1 MSYIEIKQLTYYYPK
16 DQKPVLRDINLQLDK
31 GKILFVVGESGSGK
45 STLAKC
51 ISGAVPNFYGGTIQ
65 GSVDING
72 QGIIEME
79 HNKRSREVTMV
90 FQDPESQ
97 LIMNKV
103 DREIAFGLEN
113 VGVESSEIK
122 RRIWE
127 AMEFS
132 NILDIANREINT
144 LSGGQKQ
151 RVAITSAMVYLPNCI
166 ILDEPTSQLDP
177 AAAEDVIAL
186 IKKINDELG
195 ITIIIIE
202 QRIHKWFDIADEI
215 LVLSKGKIAFLGNKQ
230 EFYNQENDALQ
241 DFLPSYLKISKA
253 LDIVNMPC
261 GLKDIRRTIEAST
274 DEYKTPLLEKV
285 LSSKEEI
292 IKIENL
298 CCKYE
303 DILAIKDL
311 NLSIKQGEFISILGA
326 NGGGKST
333 FLKSLMGLINY
344 SGSIKV
350 LKKSF
355 AWGEDSKKLSKNNI
369 MSFSGEYKE
378 IKKLKIKDIAK
389 IIGYV
394 SQNPNDYISKET
406 VYEELKFTLDNYN
419 IKDNGVIEET
429 LKALDIYK
437 LMDKNPRD
445 LSGGE
450 IQRVAIASILVL
462 KPKILLLDEPTRG
475 LDGKVKKMLGEIL
488 LQLNKN
494 GTSII
499 LITHDVDFASEF
511 CSRFL
516 LMFNGEIVGDGNREE
531 VLGSGIYYT
540 TTINKIFRNRNTSIF
555 TLKDFIA
562 SKSLAPL
569 NKLMTPLNNKNLKV
583 K

>member
-1 MSYIEIKQLTYYYPK
+1 MSYIEIKQLTYFYPK
-16 DQKPVLRDINLQLDK
+16 QHKPVLQDINLQLDK

-65 GSVDING
+65 GSVNIDG
-72 QGIIEME
+72 QGIIEMQ
-79 HNKRSREVTMV
+79 HNTRAREVTMV

-103 DREIAFGLEN
+103 HREIAFGLEN

-132 NILDIANREINT
+132 NILDIADREINT

-177 AAAEDVIAL
+177 AAAEDVITL

-202 QRIHKWFDIADEI
+202 QRIQKWFDIADEI
-215 LVLSKGKIAFLGNKQ
+215 LVLSKGEIAFLGNKQ
-230 EFYNQENDALQ
+230 EFYNQENDTLQ
-241 DFLPSYLKISKA
+241 DFLPNYLKISKA
-253 LDIVNMPC
+253 LDLVNMPC
-261 GLKDIRRTIEAST
+261 GLKDIRRIIETSK
-274 DEYKTPLLEKV
+274 DEYKTTFLDVKLT
-285 LSSKEEI
+285 SQEEI
-292 IKIENL
+292 IKVEKL

-303 DILAIKDL
+303 DTIAIKDL
-311 NLSIKQGEFISILGA
+311 SLSIKQGEFISILGA

-333 FLKSLMGLINY
+333 FLKALMGLINY
-344 SGSIKV
+344 NGSIKV
-350 LKKSF
+350 LKNSF
-355 AWGEDSKKLSKNNI
+355 GTDDSKRLSKNSIVN
-369 MSFSGEYKE
+369 FSGEYKE
-378 IKKLKIKDIAK
+378 VKKLKIKDIAR

-406 VYEELKFTLDNYN
+406 VYQELKFTLDNYN
-419 IKDNGVIEET
+419 IKDNGVIEDT

-437 LMDKNPRD
+437 LVDKNPRD

-475 LDGKVKKMLGEIL
+475 LDTKVKAMLGEIL
-488 LQLNKN
+488 LELNKS
-494 GTSII
+494 GTTVI
-499 LITHDVDFASEF
+499 LVTHDVEFASEF
-511 CSRFL
+511 CSRFV
-516 LMFNGEIVGDGNREE
+516 LMFNGEIVGDGNRQQ

-540 TTINKIFRNRNTSIF
+540 TTINKIFRDRNKCIF
-555 TLKDFIA
+555 TLKDFY
-562 SKSLAPL
+562 SSVAPL
-569 NKLMTPLNNKNLKV
+569 NKLKASLNKLDLKV

>member
-1 MSYIEIKQLTYYYPK
+1 MSYLEIKDLTYYYPK
-16 DQKPVLRDINLQLDK
+16 EQKPVLQNINLQIDK
-31 GKILFVVGESGSGK
+31 GKILFIVGESGSGK

-65 GSVDING
+65 GSVNIDG

-79 HNKRSREVTMV
+79 HNKRAREVTMV

-103 DREIAFGLEN
+103 HREIAFGLEN
-113 VGVESSEIK
+113 VGVENSEIK

-132 NILDIANREINT
+132 NILHIANREINT

-177 AAAEDVIAL
+177 ASAEDVISL
-186 IKKINDELG
+186 IKKINEELG

-202 QRIHKWFDIADEI
+202 QRIQKCFDIADEI
-215 LVLSKGKIAFLGNKQ
+215 LVLSKGEIAFFGNKQ
-230 EFYNQENDALQ
+230 ELYNEKNVALQ
-241 DFLPSYLKISKA
+241 NFLPNYLKISKA

-261 GLKDIRRTIEAST
+261 GLREIRRSIEAST
-274 DEYKTPLLEKV
+274 YEYKTPLLERY
-285 LSSKEEI
+285 SPSKEEI

-303 DILAIKDL
+303 DTIAIKDL
-311 NLSIKQGEFISILGA
+311 SLSIKQGEFISIVGA

-333 FLKSLMGLINY
+333 FLKALMGLINY
-344 SGSIKV
+344 SGNIKV
-350 LKKSF
+350 IKNFFLYE
-355 AWGEDSKKLSKNNI
+355 EDSKKHFKNP
-369 MSFSGEYKE
+369 MVDFSGEYKE
-378 IKKLKIKDIAK
+378 TKKLKIKDIAR

-406 VYEELKFTLDNYN
+406 VYQELKFTLDNYN

-429 LKALDIYK
+429 LRALDIYK
-437 LMDKNPRD
+437 LMDVNPRD

-462 KPKILLLDEPTRG
+462 KPRILLLDEPTRG
-475 LDGKVKKMLGEIL
+475 LDAKVKAMLGEIL
-488 LQLNKN
+488 LELNKK
-494 GTSII
+494 GTTVI
-499 LITHDVDFASEF
+499 LVTHDVEFAAEF

-516 LMFNGEIVGDGNREE
+516 LMFNGEVVGDGNREE

-540 TTINKIFRNRNTSIF
+540 TTINKIFRSKNKSIF
-555 TLKDFIA
+555 TLKDFYLSVA
-562 SKSLAPL
+562 SSNNFKAPL
-569 NKLMTPLNNKNLKV
+569 NKLIQKV

>member
-1 MSYIEIKQLTYYYPK
+1 MSYIEIKELTYHYPK
-16 DQKPVLRDINLQLDK
+16 EQKPVLKHINLQLNK
-31 GKILFVVGESGSGK
+31 GEILFIVGESGSGK
-45 STLAKC
+45 STLGKC

-65 GSVDING
+65 GSVNIDG
-72 QGIIEME
+72 QSIVEMQ
-79 HNKRSREVTMV
+79 HNKRAREVTMV

-103 DREIAFGLEN
+103 HREIAFGLEN
-113 VGVESSEIK
+113 VGIKNSEMK

-127 AMEFS
+127 AMQFS

-151 RVAITSAMVYLPNCI
+151 RVAITSAIAYLPNCI

-177 AAAEDVIAL
+177 ASAEDVIAL

-202 QRIHKWFDIADEI
+202 QRIDKWFDIADKI
-215 LVLSKGKIAFLGNKQ
+215 LVLTKGEIAFLGNKQ
-230 EFYNQENDALQ
+230 ELYNEKKEALL
-241 DFLPSYLKISKA
+241 DFMPNYLKISKA

-261 GLKDIRRTIEAST
+261 GLRETRRAIEAFT
-274 DEYKTPLLEKV
+274 YEHKNTLIEQA

-292 IKIENL
+292 IKVENL

-303 DILAIKDL
+303 DNIVIKAL
-311 NLSIKQGEFISILGA
+311 NTSIKQGEFISILGA
-326 NGGGKST
+326 NGAGKST

-344 SGSIKV
+344 GGSIKV
-350 LKKSF
+350 LRNSLEPN
-355 AWGEDSKKLSKNNI
+355 ADSKKPSRNFI
-369 MSFSGEYKE
+369 ESFSGEYKE
-378 IKKLKIKDIAK
+378 VKKLKIKDIAR

-419 IKDNGVIEET
+419 IKDYGVIEDT

-437 LMDKNPRD
+437 IMDKNPRD

-462 KPKILLLDEPTRG
+462 RPKILLLDEPTRG
-475 LDGKVKKMLGEIL
+475 LDAKVKRMLGKIL
-488 LQLNKN
+488 LELNKN
-494 GTSII
+494 GTTVI
-499 LITHDVDFASEF
+499 LVTHDVEFAAEF

-516 LMFNGEIVGDGNREE
+516 LMFNGEIVGDGSRDE
-531 VLGSGIYYT
+531 VLGRGIYYT
-540 TTINKIFRNRNTSIF
+540 TTINKIFRNRNSNIF
-555 TLKDFIA
+555 TLKDFYA
-562 SKSLAPL
+562 SEAHL
-569 NKLMTPLNNKNLKV
+569 NE
-583 K
+583 